1 MDEAVKK
8 AINNLIFEI
17 DNLASC
23 QRNISMQ
30 SFKDY
35 PEVNAL
41 RRLVEDKKKSS
52 FPES

>member
-1 MDEAVKK
+1 MDEKTK
-8 AINNLIFEI
+8 QAIKDLLSEI

-35 PEVNAL
+35 STVNRL
-41 RRLVEDKKKSS
+41 RRLVESK
-52 FPES
+52 